1 MSRTVS
7 LAMLVALFNQ
17 QTDDAIIP
25 LLTIEHPGMEDTLR
39 FALNG
44 ENIISRTF
52 NFLAFPFDL
61 TVPDDSPDRPPQANL
76 SVSNIDRQMTAFL
89 ESSVIPPTVAIEIIK
104 ASAPD
109 VVEAAW
115 SGLTLRNVKY
125 NVQAISGA
133 LTYEKMATEGYPR
146 GVFSPSY
153 FAGMF

>member
-1 MSRTVS
+1 MSRTLS

-44 ENIISRTF
+44 ENITSRGEPY
-52 NFLAFPFDL
+52 LAFPFDL
-61 TVPDDSPDRPPQANL
+61 VVPDDSPDRPPQANL
-76 SVSNIDRQMTAFL
+76 TVSNIDRQMTAFL
-89 ESSVIPPTVAIEIIK
+89 ESSVIPPTVTIEIIM

-125 NVQAISGA
+125 NVQSISGS

-153 FAGMF
+153 FPGMF